1 MYPATVDT
9 ATTRPP
15 RRVTSRATPPP
26 TLPNP
31 SMATERPSQP
41 QPHLALSAASAATAT
56 PYPVSR
62 SSNGT
67 PPTTAR
73 MAAGAARRSRSGAKS
88 SSAVPMSGP
97 VRNRPASA
105 SGRISAQNR
114 AIRAA
119 LPAGSPRTPA
129 LAPPTRSPSAA
140 NL

>member
-1 MYPATVDT
+1 
-9 ATTRPP
+9 
-15 RRVTSRATPPP
+15 
-26 TLPNP
+26 
-31 SMATERPSQP
+31 MAAERPSSP
-41 QPHLALSAASAATAT
+41 FEPFDPSVPPPRAVSAATAT

-67 PPTTAR
+67 PATTAR
-73 MAAGAARRSRSGAKS
+73 IAAGAARPRRNGAKS

-97 VRNRPASA
+97 VRNRPASV
-105 SGRISAQNR
+105 SGRTSAQNR

-119 LPAGSPRTPA
+119 LPARSAGSPRTPA